1 MTYVDA
7 LARKIEANL
16 DEAERPDSNALE
28 LYRLYALLALVKGRE
43 VTLSDVHDAWSVWMT
58 SSQPD
63 HPALIPFAELDEEQR
78 MQDSP
83 YAAAIRKAS
92 E

>member
-7 LARKIEANL
+7 IAKKIEANL
-16 DEAERPDSNALE
+16 DEADRPDSNALE
-28 LYRLYALLALVKGRE
+28 LYRLYALLALVKGRS

-58 SSQPD
+58 PSQPD
-63 HPALIPFAELDEEQR
+63 HPALVPFDELDEEQR
-78 MQDSP
+78 LQDSP
-83 YAAAIRKAS
+83 YAAAIRRVS